1 VRHELADLLEDG
13 TVRLDH
19 PRVLLSDMAERIER
33 GEHDS
38 WFDDPER

>member
-1 VRHELADLLEDG
+1 V
-13 TVRLDH
+13 DH
-19 PRVLLSDMAERIER
+19 PRVLLTDLAGRIER